1 MNRVTVTLAL
11 TTAVAALGV
20 AACSAPTNDVKPV
33 AQQEVPAPAAV
44 KVPDG
49 NRLVASLAG
58 KGVQT
63 YTCTNS
69 AWTLLE
75 PAATL
80 SQGGKPVA
88 LHFKGPIW
96 VSTVDGSEVDA
107 TAVPGAA
114 VKHADAVPELLLKA
128 SAHQGTGE
136 FAQVTFVQRL
146 ATKGGLAPTGSCTD
160 GSQVSVPYSAT
171 YTFWTAAK

>member
-1 MNRVTVTLAL
+1 MNRVTVAL
-11 TTAVAALGV
+11 TLGTAVAAFGV
-20 AACSAPTNDVKPV
+20 AACFAPTNDVKPV
-33 AQQEVPAPAAV
+33 VQQEVPASAAV

-49 NRLVASLAG
+49 NKLVASLAG

-63 YTCTNS
+63 YTCASS
-69 AWTLLE
+69 AWTPLE

-80 SQGGKPVA
+80 SQGGNTVA

-114 VKHADAVPELLLKA
+114 VKHADAVPDLLLKA
-128 SAHQGTGE
+128 SAHHGTGQ
-136 FAQVTFVQRL
+136 FADITFVQRL

-160 GSQVSVPYSAT
+160 GNRVSVPYSAT
-171 YTFWTAAK
+171 YTFWSAAK